1 MPHRVLFTIYDSSAG
16 TIQSGVWLRILSVS
30 VAETCATARTSP
42 GLSDVSA
49 AASVCSSIYSV
60 GTCSPSTRMTLYG
73 VKFVPWTVRP
83 LSLLLTP
90 VSVISS
96 TPKCSSIGCTAISP
110 PVA

>member
-1 MPHRVLFTIYDSSAG
+1 
-16 TIQSGVWLRILSVS
+16 
-30 VAETCATARTSP
+30 
-42 GLSDVSA
+42 
-49 AASVCSSIYSV
+49 
-60 GTCSPSTRMTLYG
+60 MTLYG

-83 LSLLLTP
+83 PSLLLTP